1 MGSKNINEISNVLIE
16 GGRDPSTPAAL
27 IESATM
33 ADQREVFGLL
43 ANIGELAALSKI
55 AAPCVLVI
63 GEVVESAKKL
73 QIRTNFPLLGK
84 KILVT
89 RSRDQASKLS
99 MSLRDLGASVVELP
113 TIAISPISDYEHL
126 DMAITNI
133 SDYKW
138 VIFSSA
144 NAVNAFY
151 SRLSQMG
158 LDSRH
163 FSKVKIG
170 AIGQATFRALRL

>member
-1 MGSKNINEISNVLIE
+1 MLIE

-99 MSLRDLGASVVELP
+99 MSLRDLGASVVELSL
-113 TIAISPISDYEHL
+113 IHI
-126 DMAITNI
+126 
-133 SDYKW
+133 
-138 VIFSSA
+138 
-144 NAVNAFY
+144 
-151 SRLSQMG
+151 
-158 LDSRH
+158 
-163 FSKVKIG
+163 
-170 AIGQATFRALRL
+170 